1 MALKKKA
8 FLYEE
13 KIKGSL
19 VIKLNG
25 KTFAEV
31 QHFDQIEEI
40 IAMSY
45 TIVCVSKYVIIMA

>member
-1 MALKKKA
+1 LALKKKA

-19 VIKLNG
+19 VIKPNG

-31 QHFDQIEEI
+31 LLPDW
-40 IAMSY
+40 
-45 TIVCVSKYVIIMA
+45 